1 MRTVDPT
8 RKIVEENVD
17 FSNIAFEKSGEY
29 ENPEYDENVEITS
42 SGGSDRKPTTK
53 RDDLEEVI
61 KMFNER
67 MGLSAGD
74 KLHDDLKEFLLSND
88 YFIKVLTK
96 AEDYYDFEESIFYN
110 AKVDKCKIYKF
121 VMDHPSYE
129 KLKTNPELKIG
140 KSFY

>member
-1 MRTVDPT
+1 MLLYAITANLRKINDDVVTGKYFFYAFFLACIKMRTVDPT

-74 KLHDDLKEFLLSND
+74 KLHDDLKEFLLSQ
-88 YFIKVLTK
+88 
-96 AEDYYDFEESIFYN
+96 
-110 AKVDKCKIYKF
+110 
-121 VMDHPSYE
+121 
-129 KLKTNPELKIG
+129 
-140 KSFY
+140 